1 MGDFTDFKE
10 MIDKDAGFRARYLEM
25 LDDLAKENGGEFSP
39 EDSVRIAE
47 KLGFS
52 FDSETIVRACC
63 GNSDKELSADE
74 LEQAAGGSD
83 FLETLMEWL
92 GYVAKSDNI

>member
-1 MGDFTDFKE
+1 MGNFTDFKK
-10 MIDKDAGFRARYLEM
+10 MIDKDAGFRAKYLEM
-25 LDDLAKENGGEFSP
+25 LDDLAKENGGEVSP
-39 EDSVRIAE
+39 EDSVMVAE

-74 LEQAAGGSD
+74 LEQAAGGSS

-92 GYVAKSDNI
+92 DYFKNSDPV